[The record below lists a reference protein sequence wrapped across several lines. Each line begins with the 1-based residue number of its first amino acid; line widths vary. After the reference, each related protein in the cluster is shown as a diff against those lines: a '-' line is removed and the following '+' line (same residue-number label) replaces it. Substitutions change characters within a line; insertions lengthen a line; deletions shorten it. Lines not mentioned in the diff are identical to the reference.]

1 MLKGKS
7 YSLFAALYG
16 TFLACLP
23 VGAAQSQDGVVMG
36 GGESGLPKV
45 GEPFRDCPECPL
57 MVRVPSGSFQMADP
71 ERSPAGS
78 VREWTLSEPLAVGVY
93 EVTFDEWDAC
103 RQAGACL
110 GHPLSD
116 GDWGRGDRP
125 AIHLHWENAQSYVVW
140 LRESTGKGYRL
151 LTEAEWEYAARAGT
165 STKYGW
171 GDEIGA
177 NRANCAGCGSPWDG
191 DRTAPVGSFAPNAW
205 GLHDMHGNVWELV
218 TDCWQV
224 GHVGVPLD
232 GGARLNGECS
242 KRVMRGGG
250 WRSVPNQLASSMR
263 SYYADP
269 EDLPIGKGHVDVGL
283 RVARALAW
291 QAPELGGSRTRE
303 EIEAA
308 LSPLKLQDQVD
319 AERSIELHIPFIHG
333 TPDLAPAATQQIKVL
348 AAAIF
353 GERLAAYDFG
363 IEAQYDS
370 LGDVDYNRKLAQL
383 RAQAFDCRLPFRR
396 LFHRDGGQAVLMR
409 DDETEVRLMGLPM
422 CRGACPDSTPRD
434 AVRYLGDLISS
445 RAEGRTA
452 PSGQPTPK
460 FAHRQKIRIFAMP
473 NRPQGD
479 DDASAGSAQG
489 DQRYSGW
496 RNNPSLCWT
505 FMSEGT
511 RHASTCDLDHEVNR
525 EVIQVAL
532 EFRDDKTFRNLGE
545 DERKIILKVVSDA
558 GMHPNYWQ
566 PDDWPLWIFE
576 WPYVVGS
583 KDDAWAFCDLFPG
596 RIRELLDSAPDFCQ
610 FTEIPRVHIP
620 SAW

>member
-1 MLKGKS
+1 MLTGKRH
-7 YSLFAALYG
+7 SLFAALYG

-57 MVRVPSGSFQMADP
+57 MVRVPSGSFPMADL

-125 AIHLHWENAQSYVVW
+125 AINLHWENAQSYVVW

-205 GLHDMHGNVWELV
+205 GLHDMHGNIWELV
-218 TDCWQV
+218 TDCWRV
-224 GHVGVPLD
+224 SHVGAPLD

-269 EDLPIGKGHVDVGL
+269 EDLPIDKGHVDVGL

-308 LSPLKLQDQVD
+308 LSPLKPQDQVG

-333 TPDLAPAATQQIKVL
+333 TPDLVPAATQQIKAL

-363 IEAQYDS
+363 IEAQFDS

-396 LFHRDGGQAVLMR
+396 LFHRDGGQAILVR
-409 DDETEVRLMGLPM
+409 DDETEVRHKNWALA
-422 CRGACPDSTPRD
+422 CRGACPDTALRD
-434 AVRYLGDLISS
+434 EVRYLGDLIAS
-445 RAEGRTA
+445 RVGDRAA

-460 FAHRQKIRIFAMP
+460 LAHLQKIRIFAMP

-479 DDASAGSAQG
+479 DDASASSTQG

-505 FMSEGT
+505 FMSERT
-511 RHASTCDLDHEVNR
+511 RHAFACDHDHDHEVVHVVG
-525 EVIQVAL
+525 VIL
-532 EFRDDKTFRNLGE
+532 SFRDAKTLRNLGE
-545 DERKIILKVVSDA
+545 DERKIILKIVSDV
-558 GMHPNYWQ
+558 GMYPGGYQ
-566 PDDWPLWIFE
+566 PDPDEVPWWIFN
-576 WPYVVGS
+576 WPYVAS
-583 KDDAWAFCDLFPG
+583 RNDALNFCRLFPG
-596 RIRELLDSAPDFCQ
+596 RIWELLSFC
-610 FTEIPRVHIP
+610 EDNPVPRVHIP